1 MKSIDRPYLNFTLA
15 VCAVVALFLISQN
28 WKNQLVLRDVK
39 VYDASI
45 LTDNEVRS
53 LADVRLGTPLYGLS
67 LSTIS
72 HRVKQNPFVKGA
84 VVVRA
89 LPYDLTIT
97 VQEREPLALLAMP
110 GSMLSVDED
119 GIVLPLPLER
129 KNDVPVI
136 TNITDQLS
144 VGDTVKG
151 ACMDAVN
158 LLADAQ
164 RAGTAVSAS
173 IAEVRLSSGSG
184 EQGGNL
190 VVFTTVTSL
199 PVIIGNG
206 SFERKILYLQKFL
219 TEIANAGDADYSYV
233 DLRFDGQIVLG
244 TQTGNDLAGSSSAAV
259 RASEKVN

>member
-1 MKSIDRPYLNFTLA
+1 MKGIERTYLNFTLV
-15 VCAVVALFLISQN
+15 VCAVAALFLISQN
-28 WKNQLVLRDVK
+28 WKNKLVLRDVK
-39 VYDASI
+39 VYDASL
-45 LTDNEVRS
+45 LTDNEVRN
-53 LADVRLGTPLYGLS
+53 LADVQLGVPLYGLS

-72 HRVKQNPFVKGA
+72 HRVKQNPFVKKA

-136 TNITDQLS
+136 TNITNQLS

-151 ACMDAVN
+151 ALMDAVN
-158 LLADAQ
+158 LLADAR

-173 IAEVRLSSGSG
+173 IAEVRLSGGSS
-184 EQGGNL
+184 EQKGNL
-190 VVFTTVTSL
+190 IVFTTVASL
-199 PVIIGNG
+199 PVIIGTG

-219 TEIANAGDADYSYV
+219 TEIASAGDADYRYV

-244 TQTGNDLAGSSSAAV
+244 TQTASDLAGSSTAEVGS
-259 RASEKVN
+259 SEKVN